1 MNAEVVAQTIQ
12 LVIAPAVMISGC
24 AIIQSGILGRYSNIG
39 TRLRS
44 LTRERLELIT
54 TPDVPDRLF
63 NDALFLQDSQLK
75 SLSRRHLLIQAAVLV
90 LYGAILWF
98 LFSMLAI
105 AAAKMLGLML
115 FALIAFTLFLLG
127 TFTLLLAVPLASSEV
142 WISHKAVQSEVRW
155 AMTQAR
161 LEHF

>member
-1 MNAEVVAQTIQ
+1 MSAEVVAQTIQ
-12 LVIAPAVMISGC
+12 LVIAPAVMISAC
-24 AIIQSGILGRYSNIG
+24 ATIQSDILGRYSNIG

-44 LTRERLELIT
+44 LTRERLELLMIR
-54 TPDVPDRLF
+54 DMPDRMF
-63 NDALFLQDSQLK
+63 GNALFLLDSQLK
-75 SLSRRHLLIQAAVLV
+75 SLSRRHLLIKTAALV

-105 AAAKMLGLML
+105 SAAKMLDRML

-127 TFTLLLAVPLASSEV
+127 TFTLMLGVLLASSEI
-142 WISHKAVQSEVRW
+142 WMSHKAVQSEVRW
-155 AMTQAR
+155 AMTLAK

>member
-24 AIIQSGILGRYSNIG
+24 AIIQSGILGRYSNTG

-44 LTRERLELIT
+44 LTRERLELLT
-54 TPDVPDRLF
+54 TPDIPDRMF
-63 NDALFLQDSQLK
+63 DDALFLLDSQLK
-75 SLSRRHLLIQAAVLV
+75 SLSHRHLLIKTAALI
-90 LYGAILWF
+90 LYGATLWF

-105 AAAKMLGLML
+105 AAAKMLNTML

-127 TFTLLLAVPLASSEV
+127 TFTLLLGVLLASSEI
-142 WISHKAVQSEVRW
+142 WMSHKAVLAEVRW
-155 AMTQAR
+155 AMTLAK
-161 LEHF
+161 LKHF